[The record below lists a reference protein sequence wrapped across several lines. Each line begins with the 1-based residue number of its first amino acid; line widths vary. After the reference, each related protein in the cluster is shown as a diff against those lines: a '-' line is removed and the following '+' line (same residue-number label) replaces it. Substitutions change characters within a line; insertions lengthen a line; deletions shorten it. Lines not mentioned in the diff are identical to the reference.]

1 MNSSWNKQILLLAMT
16 TVAVAV
22 IGIVS
27 TEKIIFASLFMPVI
41 FILILSYLEKDLSIS
56 VKLHFPNLMKV
67 DDERTVQ
74 VQVKIKKGF
83 GLINMQLPVYS
94 EMEILDGT
102 NVHILFKGFKE
113 REMTFEYRIRST
125 RRGFFKWSNAVFEYI
140 PAIGSKRRQTVE
152 FPVASILEVDPG
164 ISLLS
169 RSQFQLRTNKN
180 TPRNSVTRI
189 GPPTHEFESIREY
202 QPGDP
207 FKSINWKSSARNL
220 HREALMVNVY
230 EREGLK
236 NFIFLVDSSP
246 FMGSGSREENPLE
259 YSIKLVLSGTRY
271 LLSKSYNVGFWP
283 IKSNQLRRVE
293 YVIPSSGLDTFN
305 QIRRSLLL
313 MEYKKIIDVQRSI
326 DRNLAR
332 ILLETRPKVMVLTS
346 LQKGN
351 ISRIRDLTGV
361 ISRFKTVPTIVDI
374 RPESIM
380 AKNID
385 RRLSMIFAYSGKN
398 VSSYGESVSGSRVI
412 RWDPIASSL
421 GKIAYQLAREAGW

>member
-74 VQVKIKKGF
+74 VEVKIKKGF

-398 VSSYGESVSGSRVI
+398 ASSYGESVSGSRVI

>member
-74 VQVKIKKGF
+74 VEVKIKKGF

-385 RRLSMIFAYSGKN
+385 RRLSMVFAYSGKN
-398 VSSYGESVSGSRVI
+398 ASSYGESVSGSRVI

>member
-180 TPRNSVTRI
+180 TPRNSVTRT

-398 VSSYGESVSGSRVI
+398 ASSYGESVSGSRVI

>member
-398 VSSYGESVSGSRVI
+398 ASSYGESVSGSRVI